1 MLEVEMK
8 FPVSQPEATMALLL
22 KLGFQAGDKHLEIDR
37 YYNAPDRDFAQTDE
51 ALRIR
56 QVGNECRLTYKGPKM
71 GATGKVRKEHEVDLT
86 EGSARMMHQILL
98 DLRYQ
103 PSLEVRKQRTTYH
116 HAAQKDIEVA
126 WDEVEQLGNFVEL
139 ELKVP
144 EGDQAEALVCLKAL
158 SQAMGLSTEERR
170 SYLEMLLIKTSSLA

>member
-8 FPVSQPEATMALLL
+8 FAVASPKQTLSIMKE
-22 KLGFQAGDKHLEIDR
+22 LGFNPIDKHVELDR

-56 QVGNECRLTYKGPKM
+56 QIGNDSKLTYKGPKL
-71 GATGKVRKEHEVDLT
+71 GTTGKVRKEHEVELT
-86 EGSARMMHQILL
+86 EGSARMMHQILM

-103 PSLEVRKQRTTYH
+103 PSLEVRKQRTVYH

-126 WDEVEQLGNFVEL
+126 WDEVEELGNYVEL

-144 EGDQAEALVCLKAL
+144 EGDQAEALICLQAL
-158 SQAMGLSTEERR
+158 AQALGLPAEERR
-170 SYLEMLLIKTSSLA
+170 SYLELLLLKNT

>member
-8 FPVSQPEATMALLL
+8 FKVIKPEQTLVQLQR
-22 KLGFQAGDKHLEIDR
+22 LGFRITADRQESDR
-37 YYNAPDRDFAQTDE
+37 YYNAPDRDFAQSDE

-56 QVGNECRLTYKGPKM
+56 QVGSECQLTYKGPKR
-71 GATGKVRKEHEVDLT
+71 GDHGKIRKEHEVQLT

-103 PSLEVRKQRTTYH
+103 PSIEVNKKRTIYH
-116 HAAQKDIEVA
+116 HAAQKDIEVS
-126 WDEVEQLGNFVEL
+126 WDEVQGLGTYIEL

-144 EGDQAEALVCLKAL
+144 ESDQAEALICLQSLAA
-158 SQAMGLSTEERR
+158 SMGLQGEERR
-170 SYLEMLLIKTSSLA
+170 SYLELLLNHT